1 MSNPVAST
9 GSSTPRALRVA
20 IVDLGIDGAA
30 AELRHALA
38 GAPLAELLSAGAVD
52 IAVTEPSSENRAPD
66 VVIVTWGGSTDLG
79 AAITAVRRVAPDSAL
94 VVVIPWY
101 DEAVFLSAIR
111 LGADDCITATRL
123 DTPDVMR
130 TILLAVERHRMTM
143 SLRAAAFSDELT
155 GLYNRRGYVTR
166 AAALLKT
173 ADPKVVWQI
182 FFDVDDLKRI
192 NDDFGHWAGD
202 RALIE
207 VANVLRLAF
216 RATDIVARVGGDEF
230 AVLAVA
236 PADAAPDSWTARWR
250 EPLNALSARRDF
262 PLSVSVGVAQPD
274 EHTSTT
280 PEDLLTRADSTMYTA
295 KRLRK
300 QLADSPR
307 SPRGRSSG
315 EFDVSASSGER
326 RGWRAAE
333 VKESP

>member
-1 MSNPVAST
+1 MSGTAS
-9 GSSTPRALRVA
+9 SPESTPIRVA
-20 IVDLGIDGAA
+20 IADQGIDGAA
-30 AELRHALA
+30 AELRQVLA
-38 GAPLAELLSAGAVD
+38 GAPHAELLAASAID
-52 IAVTEPSSENRAPD
+52 TSRSEPTADARAPD
-66 VVIVTWGGSTDLG
+66 VVVLTWGGGTDLG

-101 DEAVFLSAIR
+101 DEAVFLSAVR
-111 LGADDCITATRL
+111 LGAEDCITAAQIDIPGL
-123 DTPDVMR
+123 MR
-130 TILLAVERHRMTM
+130 TLLLAVERHRMTT
-143 SLRAAAFSDELT
+143 SLRAAAFTDELT

-166 AAALLKT
+166 AVALLKT

-216 RATDIVARVGGDEF
+216 RSTDIVARVGGDEF

-236 PADAAPDSWTARWR
+236 PADAAPESWTARWR
-250 EPLNALSARRDF
+250 EPLNALSVRRDF

-274 EHTSTT
+274 EHAATT
-280 PEDLLTRADSTMYTA
+280 PDDLLTRADSTMYTA

-300 QLADSPR
+300 KLADVASREP
-307 SPRGRSSG
+307 PSG
-315 EFDVSASSGER
+315 EFALSALVRGER
-326 RGWRAAE
+326 RAGER
-333 VKESP
+333 KERP